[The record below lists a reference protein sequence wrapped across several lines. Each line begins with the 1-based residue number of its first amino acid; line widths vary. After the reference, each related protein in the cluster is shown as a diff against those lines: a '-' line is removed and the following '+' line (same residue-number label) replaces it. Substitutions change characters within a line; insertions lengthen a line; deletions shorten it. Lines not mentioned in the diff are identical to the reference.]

1 MDFIAKL
8 AALVPRPRVNLTRFH
23 GVFAPNS
30 KYRVW
35 VTPARRGK
43 GSAKVAERQDKK
55 TLTQAHVAMSWA
67 QRLKRVFNIDVA
79 TCQVCG
85 SAAKVIACIE
95 NTAVIRKILNHL
107 QEQSPLDAGV
117 SIPNSRG
124 PPQASLFG

>member
-1 MDFIAKL
+1 M
-8 AALVPRPRVNLTRFH
+8 
-23 GVFAPNS
+23 FAPNS

-43 GSAKVAERQDKK
+43 GSAKVAEGQDEK

-95 NTAVIRKILNHL
+95 DPAVIRKILNHL
-107 QEQSPLDAGV
+107 QEKSALDSGIRIAN
-117 SIPNSRG
+117 PRA